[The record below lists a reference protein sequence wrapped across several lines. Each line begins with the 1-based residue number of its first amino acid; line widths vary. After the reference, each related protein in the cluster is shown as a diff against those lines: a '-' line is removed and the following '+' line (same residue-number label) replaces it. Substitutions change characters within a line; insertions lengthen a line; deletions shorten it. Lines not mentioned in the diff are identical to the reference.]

1 MTTTDSASAHWLRV
15 FLPFA
20 LGYFLSY
27 LLRNANAVIAP
38 ELTRELAL
46 NASDLG
52 LLTSAY
58 FVAFGLFQLPLG
70 ILLDR
75 YGPRRVE
82 STLLLF
88 AAAGTLIFALGRNIA
103 ELSIGRA
110 FIGLGVSACLMAALK
125 NFWQWYPAE
134 RQASLSATIMVA
146 GGLGAMFA
154 SAPLDYLIPL
164 LGWRGVFFIL
174 TVIIVAVAAYLFF
187 AIPDHHGGISR
198 TSTIAEQWQGVV
210 QVFTNRGFWRFAP
223 QAALFAGGHMAILGL
238 WAVPWYIN
246 VDGFTKTAAAQ
257 TLFLATTATL
267 FAFLFLAVFTTRLTR
282 SGIPLTWI
290 ISGLLGISMV
300 VQVLIVAGI
309 GPVALLWICYGICV
323 TGTQL
328 AYAALAQR
336 FPIALSG
343 RANTSLNLMAF
354 AGAFS
359 IQWGFGGVIDALVAH
374 GWQTASAY
382 RTAFAL
388 LTALQLLTWAWCVL
402 EGRREQEVALRG
414 TRPPVV
420 PSQ

>member
-1 MTTTDSASAHWLRV
+1 MTVTDRPPMHWARL

-20 LGYFLSY
+20 IGYFLSY

-38 ELTRELAL
+38 ELTRDLAL
-46 NASDLG
+46 TAADLG

-58 FVAFGLFQLPLG
+58 FIAFGLFQLPLG

-88 AAAGTLIFALGRNIA
+88 AALGTLIFAFGRNIA
-103 ELSIGRA
+103 ELGIGRG

-134 RQASLSATIMVA
+134 RQAALSAAIMVA
-146 GGLGAMFA
+146 GGLGAVCA
-154 SAPLDYLIPL
+154 SVPLDYLVPI
-164 LGWRGVFFIL
+164 LGWRGIFTIL
-174 TVIIVAVAAYLFF
+174 TFVIAAVAAYLFF
-187 AIPDHHGGISR
+187 AIPDHHGGVSR

-210 QVFTNRGFWRFAP
+210 HVFTNRGFWRFAP
-223 QAALFAGGHMAILGL
+223 QAAFFAGGHMAILGL

-246 VDGFTKTAAAQ
+246 VDGLSKTQAAN
-257 TLFLATTATL
+257 TLFMATTATL
-267 FAFLFLAVFTTRLTR
+267 VAFLLLAMFTTRLTR
-282 SGIPLTWI
+282 LGVRLTWI
-290 ISGLLGISMV
+290 IATLLGATMI
-300 VQVLIVAGI
+300 VQGLIVAGI
-309 GPVALLWICYGICV
+309 GPIALLWIGYGVCV

-328 AYAALAQR
+328 AYAALAER
-336 FPIALSG
+336 FPVSLSG

-359 IQWGFGGVIDALVAH
+359 IQWGFGGIVDMLVAR
-374 GWQTASAY
+374 GWETASAY
-382 RTAFAL
+382 RAALVL
-388 LTALQLLTWAWCVL
+388 LTILQLLAWAWCVL
-402 EGRREQEVALRG
+402 EGRREREIALRG
-414 TRPPVV
+414 ARPPVV